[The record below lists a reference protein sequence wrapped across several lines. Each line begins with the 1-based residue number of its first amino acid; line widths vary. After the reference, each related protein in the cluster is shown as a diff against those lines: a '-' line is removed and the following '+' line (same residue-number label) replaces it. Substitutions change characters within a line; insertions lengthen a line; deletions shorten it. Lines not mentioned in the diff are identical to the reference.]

1 MAMIKCPEC
10 GQRVSSM
17 ALTCPHCGVGIK
29 GHLRECPM
37 CGEWILDDQPR
48 CPECNSVVEVKP
60 QSDQDSSSGYDKG
73 NQDKQDNKGKQE
85 NQGKKKSSNTIL
97 WVLVFMV
104 PLISIGAAWA
114 ITSYLDYKDAADR
127 RQFEEELEERRMEE
141 ERRNKEFAEIQRK
154 DSLDWV
160 YAQEVNTVAS
170 MDRYL
175 QLHPQGNYMDEAM
188 MKREAL
194 KRTEVTEEDRSRIR
208 NILESR
214 LTEAAT
220 SKPKAG
226 DIIGIHYQIIGDL
239 SITKEQTTTGSVQFY
254 AKCKVSETI
263 SRTDPTKPTDST
275 FVLRA
280 ILDIDKNVMEINL

>member
-1 MAMIKCPEC
+1 MIKCPEC

-17 ALTCPHCGVGIK
+17 ALTCPHCGVGLK

-226 DIIGIHYQIIGDL
+226 DIIGIHYQISGDL

>member
-1 MAMIKCPEC
+1 MIKCPEC

-37 CGEWILDDQPR
+37 CGEWLLEDQPR
-48 CPECNSVVEVKP
+48 CPECNSLVEVKP

-220 SKPKAG
+220 SKPTAG
-226 DIIGIHYQIIGDL
+226 DIIGIHYQISGDL

-280 ILDIDKNVMEINL
+280 ILDIDKNVLEINL

>member
-1 MAMIKCPEC
+1 MIKCPEC

-48 CPECNSVVEVKP
+48 CPECNSLVEVKP

-220 SKPKAG
+220 DKPKAG
-226 DIIGIHYQIIGDL
+226 DIIGIHYQISGDL

-280 ILDIDKNVMEINL
+280 ILDIDKNVLEINL

>member
-37 CGEWILDDQPR
+37 CGEWILDDQTR
-48 CPECNSVVEVKP
+48 CPECNSLVEVKP
-60 QSDQDSSSGYDKG
+60 QSDQNSSSGYDKG

-220 SKPKAG
+220 SKPTAG
-226 DIIGIHYQIIGDL
+226 DIIGIHYQISGDL

-280 ILDIDKNVMEINL
+280 ILDIDKNVLEINL

>member
-1 MAMIKCPEC
+1 
-10 GQRVSSM
+10 
-17 ALTCPHCGVGIK
+17 
-29 GHLRECPM
+29 M
-37 CGEWILDDQPR
+37 CGEWILDDQTR
-48 CPECNSVVEVKP
+48 CPECNSLVEVKP

-104 PLISIGAAWA
+104 PLISIGASWA

-220 SKPKAG
+220 SKPTAG
-226 DIIGIHYQIIGDL
+226 DIIGIHYQISGDL

-280 ILDIDKNVMEINL
+280 ILDIDKNVLEINL

>member
-1 MAMIKCPEC
+1 MIKCPEC
-10 GQRVSSM
+10 GESVSTM
-17 ALTCPHCGVGIK
+17 AHTCPHCGVGIK

-37 CGEWILDDQPR
+37 CGKWLLDDQTR
-48 CPECNSVVEVKP
+48 CPECNSIVEIKT
-60 QSDQDSSSGYDKG
+60 QSDQSDSSDYDKNISDYKN
-73 NQDKQDNKGKQE
+73 NQEYQE
-85 NQGKKKSSNTIL
+85 KKKGSNIIL
-97 WVLVFMV
+97 WVLLFLFL
-104 PLISIGAAWA
+104 LIAAGCCFAYIW
-114 ITSYLDYKDAADR
+114 YKDYQAKEQR
-127 RQFEEELEERRMEE
+127 MFEEEMMERKLEE
-141 ERRNKEFAEIQRK
+141 ERRDKEFADIQRK

-226 DIIGIHYQIIGDL
+226 DIIGIHYQISGDL

-280 ILDIDKNVMEINL
+280 ILDIDKNVLEINL

>member
-1 MAMIKCPEC
+1 
-10 GQRVSSM
+10 
-17 ALTCPHCGVGIK
+17 
-29 GHLRECPM
+29 M

-48 CPECNSVVEVKP
+48 CPECNSLVEVKP
-60 QSDQDSSSGYDKG
+60 QSDQNSSSGYDKG

-208 NILESR
+208 SILESR

-220 SKPKAG
+220 DKPKAG
-226 DIIGIHYQIIGDL
+226 DIIGIHYQISGDL

-280 ILDIDKNVMEINL
+280 ILDIDKNVLEINL

>member
-48 CPECNSVVEVKP
+48 CPECNSLVEVKP

-220 SKPKAG
+220 SKPTAG
-226 DIIGIHYQIIGDL
+226 DIIGIHYQISGDL

-280 ILDIDKNVMEINL
+280 ILDIDKNVLEINL

>member
-1 MAMIKCPEC
+1 MIKCPEC
-10 GQRVSSM
+10 GESVSTM
-17 ALTCPHCGVGIK
+17 AHTCPHCGVGIK

-37 CGEWILDDQPR
+37 CGKWLLDDQTR
-48 CPECNSVVEVKP
+48 CPECNSLVEVKP
-60 QSDQDSSSGYDKG
+60 QSDQNSSSGYDKG

-208 NILESR
+208 SILESR

-220 SKPKAG
+220 SKPTAG
-226 DIIGIHYQIIGDL
+226 DIIGIHYQISGDL

-280 ILDIDKNVMEINL
+280 ILDIDKNVLEINL

>member
-37 CGEWILDDQPR
+37 CGEWILDDQTR
-48 CPECNSVVEVKP
+48 CPECNSLVEVKP

-104 PLISIGAAWA
+104 PLISIGASWA

-220 SKPKAG
+220 SKPTAG
-226 DIIGIHYQIIGDL
+226 DIIGIHYQISGDL

-280 ILDIDKNVMEINL
+280 ILDIDKNVLEINL

>member
-37 CGEWILDDQPR
+37 CGEWILDDQTR
-48 CPECNSVVEVKP
+48 CPECNSLVEVKP

-226 DIIGIHYQIIGDL
+226 DIIGIHYQISGDL

-280 ILDIDKNVMEINL
+280 ILDIDKNVLEINL

>member
-1 MAMIKCPEC
+1 MIKCPEC
-10 GQRVSSM
+10 GESVSTM
-17 ALTCPHCGVGIK
+17 AHTCPHCGVGIK

-37 CGEWILDDQPR
+37 CGEWILDNQTR

-188 MKREAL
+188 MKRETL
-194 KRTEVTEEDRSRIR
+194 KRTEVTKEDRSHIR

-220 SKPKAG
+220 SKPTAG
-226 DIIGIHYQIIGDL
+226 DIIGIHYQISGDL

-280 ILDIDKNVMEINL
+280 ILDIDKNVLEINL